1 MTSVKENI
9 IELKDVII
17 DKLENMSIV
26 NNMVNVFLLSSKIDK
41 KILNEHTLTFKKT
54 LNGNI
59 IMSNDVGCE
68 KTIFNNIKIY
78 DCVSLRINSEFI
90 SMISEFS
97 KELKIGY
104 IDRFYKFISKLFF
117 KRSILKLIF
126 KYSSN
131 KDWILIGDNSDIYS
145 LISKSKS
152 FEYSFIESDSNI
164 KNIGSVIINGRKI
177 IVYQSSNISNRI
189 YFGKYDDVS
198 IMISKDIKLEHVK
211 NKQIFKL
218 TLYYKYIRSNKLI
231 PYIRYKF

>member
-1 MTSVKENI
+1 MASVKENI

-59 IMSNDVGCE
+59 IISSDVGCE

-90 SMISEFS
+90 NMLSEFS
-97 KELKIGY
+97 RELKIGY
-104 IDRFYKFISKLFF
+104 VDRFYKFISKFSC
-117 KRSILKLIF
+117 KKCILRLIF

-131 KDWILIGDNSDIYS
+131 KDWVLIGDNNDIYD
-145 LISKSKS
+145 LISKCKS
-152 FEYSFIESDSNI
+152 FEHSFIESDSNI

-198 IMISKDIKLEHVK
+198 IMISKDIKLEQIK
-211 NKQIFKL
+211 NKHIFKL

-231 PYIRYKF
+231 PYITF